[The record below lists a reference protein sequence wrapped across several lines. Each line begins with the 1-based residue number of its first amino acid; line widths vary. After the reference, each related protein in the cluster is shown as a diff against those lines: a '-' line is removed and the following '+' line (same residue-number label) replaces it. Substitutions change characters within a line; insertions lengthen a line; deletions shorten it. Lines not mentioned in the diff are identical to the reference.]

1 MANLPFHK
9 YQGAGNDFIL
19 IDNRQLLFAPD
30 DDLVRLMC
38 HRRFGIG
45 ADGLILLQ
53 NKKGY
58 DFEMIYFN
66 ADGRKSTLCGNGGRC
81 VAAFARQLGIVQNTT
96 TFLATDGPH
105 QAILHD
111 DEWVDLQM
119 GNVEQIEQG
128 EDYFILNTGSPHY
141 VVFVEDLRDINV
153 KETGQ
158 AIRYSD
164 RFRKEGINVDFV
176 EIKKDGSLAVATY
189 ERGVEAETLSCGTGV
204 TAAAI
209 AAFFKKNNTGAAEI
223 PIFTKGG
230 QLKVR
235 LERDKTGFQNI
246 WLCGPATRVF
256 NGEYPLP
263 FPQN

>member
-176 EIKKDGSLAVATY
+176 EI
-189 ERGVEAETLSCGTGV
+189 
-204 TAAAI
+204 
-209 AAFFKKNNTGAAEI
+209 
-223 PIFTKGG
+223 
-230 QLKVR
+230 
-235 LERDKTGFQNI
+235 
-246 WLCGPATRVF
+246 
-256 NGEYPLP
+256 
-263 FPQN
+263 